1 MDDARGQSFN
11 ERSDEEKG
19 KALFNRYLERTNQ
32 ENEVERRNTLNN
44 LRIHFTSQTVKR
56 TIMSGKDTAPGP
68 DGLRNSHIKRL
79 SEADVD
85 VLTQA
90 FNNSLENGHL
100 PTDWLDSHLTPIPKP
115 EKDPSKIA
123 YYRTITMQNTIGKL
137 PEKIVAQM
145 LAAELE
151 EKNLLPPTLGSY
163 RKGKDT

>member
-19 KALFNRYLERTNQ
+19 KALFNRYLEQTNQ

-90 FNNSLENGHL
+90 FNNSLENGHNI
-100 PTDWLDSHLTPIPKP
+100 PTDSLD
-115 EKDPSKIA
+115 
-123 YYRTITMQNTIGKL
+123 
-137 PEKIVAQM
+137 
-145 LAAELE
+145 
-151 EKNLLPPTLGSY
+151 
-163 RKGKDT
+163 